1 LIKRFLINFYILS
14 IEHIFDK
21 IYKIGEYYGLAMTSV
36 KFWRFMNTGW
46 EHCFFMRAKY
56 KIYKDDD

>member
-1 LIKRFLINFYILS
+1 MEY
-14 IEHIFDK
+14 IFDK

-36 KFWRFMNTGW
+36 KFWRFMNKGW
-46 EHCFFMRAKY
+46 EYCFFMRVKY